1 MVVSSLKLRQMN
13 EADRDAV
20 GFVGFAAWR
29 AGEAFDAAY
38 LDSHVIERVRDEFE
52 SFAKS
57 PTGDVVVAEI
67 DGVVVGWGA
76 CDAKPHH
83 ISDLWVGPTW
93 QGKGIGKALILHFL
107 DRMRAAGLPLGLQLI
122 GKPFEEETLFKTA
135 HAIEQAAG
143 KFTPAKW
150 W

>member
-1 MVVSSLKLRQMN
+1 MN

-76 CDAKPHH
+76 CDAKLIIFP
-83 ISDLWVGPTW
+83 ICGW
-93 QGKGIGKALILHFL
+93 ALPG
-107 DRMRAAGLPLGLQLI
+107 RARGL
-122 GKPFEEETLFKTA
+122 
-135 HAIEQAAG
+135 
-143 KFTPAKW
+143 AKR
-150 W
+150 

>member
-1 MVVSSLKLRQMN
+1 MN

-38 LDSHVIERVRDEFE
+38 LDSHVIERVRGEFE

-67 DGVVVGWGA
+67 DGVVVVGALAMPSLIIFPICGWTRTGRA
-76 CDAKPHH
+76 RGLAK
-83 ISDLWVGPTW
+83 
-93 QGKGIGKALILHFL
+93 
-107 DRMRAAGLPLGLQLI
+107 R
-122 GKPFEEETLFKTA
+122 
-135 HAIEQAAG
+135 
-143 KFTPAKW
+143 
-150 W
+150 